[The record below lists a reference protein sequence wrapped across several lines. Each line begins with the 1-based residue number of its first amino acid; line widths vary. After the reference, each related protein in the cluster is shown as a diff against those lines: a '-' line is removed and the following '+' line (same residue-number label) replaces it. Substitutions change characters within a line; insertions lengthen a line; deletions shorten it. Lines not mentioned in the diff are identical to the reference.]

1 MNPKDL
7 NAVADPGLQTPLTNS
22 AFVVGQLLALSQ
34 DGKTAYVGQPDIPDQ
49 AAVAAETTVD
59 LHAHHIGQRVV
70 VLLPSAPAQR
80 GVVIGVVSP
89 SGWPLDKPPQGVEV
103 LANGQRLVVSAQ
115 REVVLRCGQ
124 ASLTLHEDGCIEL
137 RGTSILTHAQ
147 GANRIRGGSV
157 QLN

>member
-1 MNPKDL
+1 MNSNDL
-7 NAVADPGLQTPLTNS
+7 NVTADPHLLGPLTRS
-22 AFVVGQLLALSQ
+22 TFAVGELLALSQ
-34 DGKTAYVGQPDIPDQ
+34 DGRTAYVGQPEQPDQ
-49 AAVAAETTVD
+49 PAVAAETTVD
-59 LHAHHIGQRVV
+59 LHARHIGQRVV

-89 SGWPLDKPPQGVEV
+89 LGWPTGTAPQGVDV
-103 LANGQRLVVSAQ
+103 VANGQRLVVSAQ

-124 ASLTLHEDGCIEL
+124 ASLTLREDGCIEL
-137 RGTSILTHAQ
+137 RGTSILTHAE